1 MTEEQCEKRKEGRR
15 ASDVEI
21 TTLTMHL
28 SALQSDMGEI
38 KSSMK
43 DMATAVTKLALIEE
57 RQVHSQQSLERA
69 FKALEKHDIRIT
81 ALEKV
86 ASTAT
91 RTSAWVDR
99 AVWACV
105 AFSATLVAHKMG
117 IL

>member
-1 MTEEQCEKRKEGRR
+1 MTEEKCDQRREGRR

-38 KSSMK
+38 KASMK
-43 DMATAVTKLALIEE
+43 DMATAVTKLALVEE
-57 RQVHSQQSLERA
+57 RQVQSQQEMGRV
-69 FKALEKHDIRIT
+69 FKALEKHDVRIT
-81 ALEKV
+81 ALEQV

-91 RTSAWVDR
+91 RTSDWVDR

-117 IL
+117 LL